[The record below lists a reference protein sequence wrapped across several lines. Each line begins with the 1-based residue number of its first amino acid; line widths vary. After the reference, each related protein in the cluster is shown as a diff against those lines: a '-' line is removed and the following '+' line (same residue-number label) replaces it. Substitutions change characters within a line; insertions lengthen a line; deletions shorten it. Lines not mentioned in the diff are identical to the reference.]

1 MWAMATSAPAA
12 PVHHLAESLEQ
23 ELKLRLAP
31 GTPLPSLELPGIGI
45 RRRGVLGLHAVYH
58 DTVDARLARA
68 GVTLRRRTG
77 GEDEG
82 WHVKLAGRSG
92 TAGIDSR
99 LELHLPL
106 EAGAVGAPPPE
117 LLDLVAALTRGA
129 AVVPLAQVQ
138 TRRRV
143 WELVNDDDA
152 APVAIVS
159 DDGVVTTRIGLD
171 GDLHRGEVFREVEV
185 ELVPGP
191 DGFPHARAEEVVA
204 ELRRLLVDVGA
215 TPSPRSKG
223 AQALGE
229 IARGQGDV
237 VVPAVPA
244 RPTAL
249 AVLRTAIASQVT
261 RLIDADLGLRR
272 GQDDAIHDVRVAA
285 RRLRSM
291 LQTFEPVIDRAWAH
305 HLRTE
310 LAWIAGA
317 FDAAR
322 DTEVQLE
329 LLPEHAG
336 ALRRTL
342 EGLASRKELT
352 ADVALVREEID
363 RALTARL
370 AGATSEALLHLRSP
384 RYTELLEALV
394 AAAREPRPAGS
405 GGVADRA
412 GAVDSLGG
420 DVEQLDAAA
429 QLGPRAYEAGA
440 ELRAALRRLRV
451 GRDPHSWHKARIR
464 AKRARYAAEVLAL
477 VPQETE
483 RAWRVAARLDRA
495 TTLLGEIHD
504 AHVSRALLRSLA
516 LSGDVDP
523 RARYLIGV
531 LDGVVAARERRLEKR
546 FLAKRRRLVA
556 FLTTL

>member
-1 MWAMATSAPAA
+1 M
-12 PVHHLAESLEQ
+12 
-23 ELKLRLAP
+23 
-31 GTPLPSLELPGIGI
+31 
-45 RRRGVLGLHAVYH
+45 
-58 DTVDARLARA
+58 
-68 GVTLRRRTG
+68 
-77 GEDEG
+77 
-82 WHVKLAGRSG
+82 
-92 TAGIDSR
+92 
-99 LELHLPL
+99 
-106 EAGAVGAPPPE
+106 
-117 LLDLVAALTRGA
+117 
-129 AVVPLAQVQ
+129 
-138 TRRRV
+138 
-143 WELVNDDDA
+143 
-152 APVAIVS
+152 
-159 DDGVVTTRIGLD
+159 
-171 GDLHRGEVFREVEV
+171 
-185 ELVPGP
+185 
-191 DGFPHARAEEVVA
+191 
-204 ELRRLLVDVGA
+204 
-215 TPSPRSKG
+215 
-223 AQALGE
+223 
-229 IARGQGDV
+229 
-237 VVPAVPA
+237 
-244 RPTAL
+244 
-249 AVLRTAIASQVT
+249 
-261 RLIDADLGLRR
+261 
-272 GQDDAIHDVRVAA
+272 
-285 RRLRSM
+285 
-291 LQTFEPVIDRAWAH
+291 
-305 HLRTE
+305 
-310 LAWIAGA
+310 
-317 FDAAR
+317 
-322 DTEVQLE
+322 
-329 LLPEHAG
+329 
-336 ALRRTL
+336 
-342 EGLASRKELT
+342 
-352 ADVALVREEID
+352 REEID